1 MEDLESHRTL
11 QITISVSRHGKS
23 WKLMMH
29 QQIYIYIYLLH
40 DCFHS
45 YFGNNTLT
53 VGHGKHHEHPGFVFY
68 GFERA

>member
-29 QQIYIYIYLLH
+29 QQIYIYLLH
-40 DCFHS
+40 DCFHI

-53 VGHGKHHEHPGFVFY
+53 VGHGNIMNIQVLCFMVLKEHKS
-68 GFERA
+68 

>member
-1 MEDLESHRTL
+1 METYDAPTN
-11 QITISVSRHGKS
+11 
-23 WKLMMH
+23 
-29 QQIYIYIYLLH
+29 IYIYLLH